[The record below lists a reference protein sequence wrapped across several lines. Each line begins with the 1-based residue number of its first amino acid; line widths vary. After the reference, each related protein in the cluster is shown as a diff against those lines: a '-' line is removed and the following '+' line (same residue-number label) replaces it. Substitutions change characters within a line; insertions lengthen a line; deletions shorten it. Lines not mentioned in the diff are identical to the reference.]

1 MQGLLV
7 SLMDHKSLS
16 SSQCDG
22 VVMELNNL
30 YDNNFIMLRCVFVDF
45 NEVADRLYNFWFEKA
60 KISHF
65 KISAFYAKLFLTL
78 HVLVSVELDF
88 SIGNIVHNT
97 NMKEGT
103 IMAKD
108 IVDHMNSYKLK
119 PHAKEINCLRQ

>member
-7 SLMDHKSLS
+7 SLIDHKSLS

-60 KISHF
+60 KISDF
-65 KISAFYAKLFLTL
+65 KISAFYVKLFLIL
-78 HVLVSVELDF
+78 FMFLFLSSWISV
-88 SIGNIVHNT
+88 
-97 NMKEGT
+97 
-103 IMAKD
+103 
-108 IVDHMNSYKLK
+108 
-119 PHAKEINCLRQ
+119 